1 MRTRARAHTHT
12 HTNKHTHTAGA
23 LLAWGLFPSALRKIE
38 FYFGTFIFG
47 NGTIDM
53 GHWKDVWPD
62 AGPGWQP
69 FTARVRCC
77 NVAWCVATVAWC
89 VVLCFVCW
97 VLSCLVLCCVVTV
110 CCVVMVGGFG

>member
-77 NVAWCVATVAWC
+77 NVA
-89 VVLCFVCW
+89 
-97 VLSCLVLCCVVTV
+97 
-110 CCVVMVGGFG
+110 